1 MQRTSLGAGLA
12 ALAVLASAA
21 PAQAQ
26 TAEPERTT
34 YFMTCGGPT
43 KVQNVNGA
51 AGMVPSWST
60 TAPAQSFTAGAGCGF
75 LDPPLTAATAPNEF
89 DGYFGG
95 THGGAID
102 KAEIEAHSLVLSRAR
117 AGATNS
123 IRLRIFVDGE
133 EVFNNGIE
141 AKTPIASS
149 TGASESFKFEVSGL
163 KIKAGAKDRPIF
175 VVLGAAG
182 QSAQAWVG
190 GATEVPTKV
199 TFTAPPPPL
208 PPAAG

>member
-1 MQRTSLGAGLA
+1 MQHTITGVLALA
-12 ALAVLASAA
+12 ALAAAGA

-26 TAEPERTT
+26 TVEPEKTT

-43 KVQNVNGA
+43 KVQNINGA

-75 LDPPLTAATAPNEF
+75 ADPPLTATTAPNEF

-95 THGGAID
+95 SHAGAIER
-102 KAEIEAHSLVLSRAR
+102 AEIEAHSLLLSRAR
-117 AGATNS
+117 AGATSS
-123 IRLRIFVDGE
+123 IRLRLFVDGS
-133 EVFNNGIE
+133 EVFNNMIE
-141 AKTPIASS
+141 AKTPIPSS
-149 TGASESFKFEVSGL
+149 SGASESFKFDVTGL
-163 KIKAGAKDRPIF
+163 KIPKGAANRPIY

-199 TFTAPPPPL
+199 TFTAPL
-208 PPAAG
+208 PKP